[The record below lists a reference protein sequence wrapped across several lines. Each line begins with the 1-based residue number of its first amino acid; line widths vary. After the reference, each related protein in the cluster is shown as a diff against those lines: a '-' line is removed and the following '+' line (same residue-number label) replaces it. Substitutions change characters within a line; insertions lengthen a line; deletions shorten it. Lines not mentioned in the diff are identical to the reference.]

1 MEEGREV
8 NISEYYKT
16 GHYKGK
22 NLHFWINLLKT
33 HKKQDDNNYTAL

>member
-16 GHYKGK
+16 GHYKAK
-22 NLHFWINLLKT
+22 SLLFWTNLLKT
-33 HKKQDDNNYTAL
+33 N